1 LSRFL
6 KAKNFLQE
14 VLTVAVVEISIVPLG
29 TGSTSLS
36 PYVAACERELR
47 KHSEGLKYELTAMG
61 TIIEGDL
68 DQIITLVRRLHEVPF
83 EKGALRV
90 STSIK
95 IDDRRDKPGTI
106 EQKVRSV
113 EDKL

>member
-1 LSRFL
+1 M
-6 KAKNFLQE
+6 AI
-14 VLTVAVVEISIVPLG
+14 VEISIVPLG

-36 PYVAACERELR
+36 QYVAACEKELR
-47 KHSEGLKYELTAMG
+47 EHCEDLKYELTAMG

-68 DQIITLVRRLHEVPF
+68 DKILALIRRLHEVPF
-83 EKGALRV
+83 RQGAARV

-95 IDDRRDKPGTI
+95 IDDRRDKNSSI
-106 EQKVRSV
+106 NQKVKSV

>member
-1 LSRFL
+1 M
-6 KAKNFLQE
+6 
-14 VLTVAVVEISIVPLG
+14 AVVEISIVPLG

-36 PYVAACERELR
+36 QYVAACESELR
-47 KHSEGLKYELTAMG
+47 KRCKGLKYELTAMG

-68 DQIITLVRRLHEVPF
+68 DQILTLVRRLHEVPF
-83 EKGALRV
+83 EEGALRV